1 MRDGARYP
9 GYDVMVALGKVPGVT
24 GLRKFGRN
32 DDVDGDEEMWELGTT
47 RVLPTSAG
55 ALSAVSSSVADDDTT
70 GTGAWTIQV
79 EGLDSNFVEISEVI
93 TMNGTGAVAS
103 VGTDWFRVNRA
114 YVVTAG
120 TGQVNAGNITVS
132 IGGNAQ
138 AFIEANEGQTHQTHY
153 TVPAGKSL
161 VVTGI
166 TLVAGTLG
174 NAHMVIESQI
184 RLYRADGNSS
194 WRSISAIDMTDG
206 QTYSTQN
213 SIPTVLPEK
222 TDIRQKLIFS
232 GTNGE
237 VTGIFHGYL
246 FTNEA
251 LALW

>member
-1 MRDGARYP
+1 MSGDAP
-9 GYDVMVALGKVPGVT
+9 FDVRVALGLVPNWAAQ
-24 GLRKFGRN
+24 RKFGRN
-32 DDVDGDEEMWELGTT
+32 NDVDGNEEMWELGTT

-55 ALSAVSSSVADDDTT
+55 ALSVVSSSIQDDNTT

-79 EGLDSNFVEISEVI
+79 EGLDANYEEIAETI
-93 TMNGTGAVAS
+93 TMDGTSPVAS
-103 VGTDWFRVNRA
+103 ASSAWFRVNRA

-120 TGQVNAGNITVS
+120 TGKVNAGNITVS

-138 AFIEANEGQTHQTHY
+138 AYVEANEGQTHQTHY
-153 TVPAGKSL
+153 TVPANKVW

-184 RLYRADGNSS
+184 MLYRADGNSA
-194 WRSISAIDMTDG
+194 WRSISAIDITDG

-213 SIPTVLPEK
+213 SIPTVLPPK
-222 TDIRQKLIFS
+222 TEARQKLVFS

-237 VTGIFHGYL
+237 VTGIIHGYL
-246 FTNEA
+246 VDQGNYER
-251 LALW
+251 